1 MGCSIFVII
10 IILIVP
16 CLIDP
21 VEFCTSND
29 RRTGKPIAI
38 QVTSIDISQAV
49 PSQLSDEQFV
59 GTVIQEAKPIKG
71 KNVSPAL
78 MLLAIGLSWPVASLF
93 TFE

>member
-1 MGCSIFVII
+1 MVANVDIFVQHFLASLLDFSLFIS
-10 IILIVP
+10 
-16 CLIDP
+16 DP

-71 KNVSPAL
+71 KNVSY
-78 MLLAIGLSWPVASLF
+78 ILSVHLCGMCV
-93 TFE
+93 

>member
-1 MGCSIFVII
+1 MILTDVFII
-10 IILIVP
+10 AP
-16 CLIDP
+16 YCRSDP

-38 QVTSIDISQAV
+38 QVTSIDITQAV

-71 KNVSPAL
+71 KNVSPVL
-78 MLLAIGLSWPVASLF
+78 ILW
-93 TFE
+93 TFVLPSADYILYNLD

>member
-1 MGCSIFVII
+1 MFVQHFLASLLDFYV
-10 IILIVP
+10 LIS
-16 CLIDP
+16 DP

-71 KNVSPAL
+71 KNVSYISSMHL
-78 MLLAIGLSWPVASLF
+78 CGMCV
-93 TFE
+93 